1 MLASWRDV
9 FITFLKIYFNPLL
22 LEIEGKWIEEIKRK
36 NTRIKNK
43 ENRNKK
49 INQRKRKAKEDR
61 KGMQF

>member
-1 MLASWRDV
+1 MSQNKMLASKRDG
-9 FITFLKIYFNPLL
+9 FITFLKIYYNLPL

-49 INQRKRKAKEDR
+49 IKPKKE
-61 KGMQF
+61 KGERG